1 MKIHTDTPS
10 EEVQIQLTPLIDVIF
25 CILTFFI
32 LAALQ
37 FTRQQG
43 INTSLPQANTGAPL
57 SSNREMITVTIA
69 PTGQLYA
76 DQQPVDRA
84 QLGQVLA
91 LYVQQNPS
99 GLLVLN
105 AAPTAFYNDVIQVL
119 DLMRSVGGDRATLA
133 TTPIAAPS
141 PGSIPGST
149 PPAATTPTT
158 PFNPFEPFGSSPV
171 PGASPP
177 TPGQVPGALVTPIN
191 PGGTGYSSPT
201 PDTVIPLTPGET
213 DNPSPTPSP

>member
-1 MKIHTDTPS
+1 MKIHTDAPS
-10 EEVQIQLTPLIDVIF
+10 EDVQIQITPLIDVIF

-43 INTSLPQANTGAPL
+43 INTSLPQASTGVPL
-57 SSNREMITVTIA
+57 TTSREMITVTIA

-84 QLGQVLA
+84 QLAQLLA

-99 GLLVLN
+99 GMLVLN
-105 AAPTAFYNDVIQVL
+105 AAPTSFYNDVIQVL

-133 TTPIAAPS
+133 TTPVPTRS
-141 PGSIPGST
+141 PGSSPSIN
-149 PPAATTPTT
+149 PPAVTSPTTT
-158 PFNPFEPFGSSPV
+158 PFNPFDPYGISPI
-171 PGASPP
+171 PGASP
-177 TPGQVPGALVTPIN
+177 TPGQLPGALITPI
-191 PGGTGYSSPT
+191 SPSGIVT
-201 PDTVIPLTPGET
+201 
-213 DNPSPTPSP
+213 PSPTPSP

>member
-1 MKIHTDTPS
+1 MKIHTDAPS
-10 EEVQIQLTPLIDVIF
+10 EEVQIQIIPLIDVIF

-43 INTSLPQANTGAPL
+43 INTSLPQASTGAPL
-57 SSNREMITVTIA
+57 SSDRQMITVTIA
-69 PTGQLYA
+69 PNGQLYA

-84 QLGQVLA
+84 QLAQLLA

-99 GLLVLN
+99 GMLVLN

-133 TTPIAAPS
+133 TTPIATPS
-141 PGSIPGST
+141 PSSPSIT
-149 PPAATTPTT
+149 PPAATSPTAT
-158 PFNPFEPFGSSPV
+158 PFNPFAPYGTSPV
-171 PGASPP
+171 PGASP
-177 TPGQVPGALVTPIN
+177 TPGQLPGALITPIPN
-191 PGGTGYSSPT
+191 GIVVT
-201 PDTVIPLTPGET
+201 
-213 DNPSPTPSP
+213 PSPTPSP

>member
-1 MKIHTDTPS
+1 MKIHTDAPS
-10 EEVQIQLTPLIDVIF
+10 EDVQIQITPLIDVIF

-84 QLGQVLA
+84 QLGQLLA

-105 AAPTAFYNDVIQVL
+105 AAPTAFYNDVIQIL

-133 TTPIAAPS
+133 TTPIATPS
-141 PGSIPGST
+141 PGSFPGS
-149 PPAATTPTT
+149 PPPTTTSPTT
-158 PFNPFEPFGSSPV
+158 PFNPFEPFGTSPA
-171 PGASPP
+171 PGASPT
-177 TPGQVPGALVTPIN
+177 TPGQIPGALVTPIA
-191 PGGTGYSSPT
+191 PGGIVTPT
-201 PDTVIPLTPGET
+201 
-213 DNPSPTPSP
+213 PTPSP